1 MPLVWN
7 ISGVFMKID
16 VFLFYRPH
24 AANTAYVL
32 YFVDTN
38 ANQTTMHCE
47 PFFRGNWHGREN
59 LIEHLMGIYLQFS
72 V

>member
-1 MPLVWN
+1 MRN

-16 VFLFYRPH
+16 GILFYRPH

-38 ANQTTMHCE
+38 ANQTTIHWG
-47 PFFRGNWHGREN
+47 PFFVVIG
-59 LIEHLMGIYLQFS
+59 MAQKTF
-72 V
+72 